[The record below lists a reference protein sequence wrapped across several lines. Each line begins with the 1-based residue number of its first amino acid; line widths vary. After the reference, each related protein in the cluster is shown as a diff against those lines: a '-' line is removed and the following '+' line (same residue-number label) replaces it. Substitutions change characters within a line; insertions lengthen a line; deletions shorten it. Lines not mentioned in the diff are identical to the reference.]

1 MFSILYYIV
10 YSFGSLMVSEST
22 GIIWNNE
29 MADFSL
35 FDTNNVHG
43 LKVNIYTCIIVI
55 STITFYPCLQMQ

>member
-1 MFSILYYIV
+1 MFSILYYFV

-35 FDTNNVHG
+35 FDTNNAHG
-43 LKVNIYTCIIVI
+43 LKVNIYILT
-55 STITFYPCLQMQ
+55 LL